1 MSVTL
6 LRPDGLHILGKAT
19 LQQLSEDEQL
29 PDFASGLILTALAQ
43 IYPRYD
49 PTQTLAGTL
58 YDVSLPVNPLLVTLL
73 VLDAEA
79 GVIVDD
85 ERRIF
90 PLSGF
95 MSYRSRL
102 APDKFSINALRLPPL
117 NPDGHYRLTTV
128 ADGFCFAVR
137 LDLHPDLK
145 VTGHVRL
152 AVSSP
157 TQVPVR
163 LQATEHR
170 LDRQVLTEELIETA
184 VALENEDL
192 AAPLTQGQ
200 QTKLIEVLK
209 KLIGDEGRVI
219 PFK

>member
-6 LRPDGLHILGKAT
+6 LRPDGLHLLGKAT
-19 LQQLSEDEQL
+19 LQQLSTDEPLQN
-29 PDFASGLILTALAQ
+29 FAGGLILTALAQ
-43 IYPRYD
+43 TGSGYD
-49 PTQTLAGTL
+49 PTQTLTEAL
-58 YDVSLPVNPLLVTLL
+58 YDISLPVNPLLVTLL

-79 GVIVDD
+79 SVVAED
-85 ERRIF
+85 EQRIF
-90 PLSGF
+90 PLPGF

-102 APDKFSINALRLPPL
+102 SPDKFPINTLRLPPL
-117 NPDGHYRLTTV
+117 NPDGHYLLATGN
-128 ADGFCFAVR
+128 DDFCLAIR

-157 TQVPVR
+157 TQAPTR

-170 LDRQVLTEELIETA
+170 LDRQKLTEELIETA

-192 AAPLTQGQ
+192 AVPLTQGQ
-200 QTKLIEVLK
+200 QAKLIEALKKLIEV
-209 KLIGDEGRVI
+209 DE
-219 PFK
+219 